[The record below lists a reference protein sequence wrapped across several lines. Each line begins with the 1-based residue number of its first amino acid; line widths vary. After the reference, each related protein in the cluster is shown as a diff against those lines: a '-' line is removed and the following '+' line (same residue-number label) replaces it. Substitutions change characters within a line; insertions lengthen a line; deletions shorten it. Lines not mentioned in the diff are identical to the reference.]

1 MVHLTDREW
10 AKPAAFVRALTS
22 TVDAKKRE
30 ESYGHLA

>member
-1 MVHLTDREW
+1 MVDPTDREW
-10 AKPAAFVRALTS
+10 AKRAAFVRGLTS

>member
-10 AKPAAFVRALTS
+10 AKRAALVRALTS
-22 TVDAKKRE
+22 TVDAKKKE